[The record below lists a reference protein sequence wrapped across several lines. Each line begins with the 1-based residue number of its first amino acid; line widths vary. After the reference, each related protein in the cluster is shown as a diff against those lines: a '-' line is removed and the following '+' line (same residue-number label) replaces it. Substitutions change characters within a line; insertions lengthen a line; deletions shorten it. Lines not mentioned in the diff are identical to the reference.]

1 VSPVSLRRSLCCL
14 ALTMPMMATGAIP
27 DEYVAAVNRATEIGA
42 RIHLH
47 DWAASGATDVLVERR
62 IIENDGRLRGWLTD
76 EFESGGEIGVLVTFF
91 GEVDGRSMGLYQV
104 RMSPR
109 GEPTFEKFDAGVGL
123 DESQL
128 ARLHARSEAKRL
140 LLERQDLCGE
150 SYNTVV
156 LPPVP
161 ATGDHILVY
170 MLAATSRPGVMIAG
184 GHHLYEYSADG
195 TQLLS
200 DRAFTR
206 ACFELPMAEDESRGK
221 VEAITLTHLL
231 DPAPTE
237 IHVFLNRS
245 YGQTI
250 LLGTTSN
257 SLLWVLKDGEIISGE
272 SFDAKPAK
280 KKKR

>member
-1 VSPVSLRRSLCCL
+1 MSPVNLRRGLWWL
-14 ALTMPMMATGAIP
+14 ALSMPMMASGAIP
-27 DEYVAAVNRATEIGA
+27 DEYAAVVNRATEIGA

-47 DWAASGATDVLVERR
+47 DWAAAGATDVLVERH
-62 IIENDGRLRGWLTD
+62 ILESDGRLRGWLTD
-76 EFESGGEIGVLVTFF
+76 EFESGGEIGVLVTFV
-91 GEVDGRSMGLYQV
+91 GEVDGHSFGLYQV

-109 GEPTFEKFDAGVGL
+109 GEPAFEKFDAGTPL
-123 DESQL
+123 DELQH
-128 ARLHARSEAKRL
+128 ARLHARNEAKRL

-184 GHHLYEYSADG
+184 GHHLYEFSADG
-195 TQLLS
+195 TQLLA

-206 ACFELPMAEDESRGK
+206 TCFEVPLAGDESRGK

-250 LLGTTSN
+250 FLGTTSN
-257 SLLWVLKDGEIISGE
+257 QMLWVLKDGEIISGE
-272 SFDAKPAK
+272 SFDAKPTK
-280 KKKR
+280 RKKR